1 MHLVIG
7 SVISTWRTTA
17 GLTQEQLA
25 EKLSVSAQA
34 VSNWENGKNQP
45 SVEKLYQ
52 LAEVLEIPF
61 STLIG
66 ESTDPLSF
74 DWELKERGDSLEKMF
89 TRIKTIAQH
98 DGLEETYR
106 ALYYA
111 RDAHSGQR
119 RRKQK
124 FTCVEPDFFIHPLEM
139 TCHLLSMQIEEDAIL
154 AVSLLHDVCN
164 KTGVDPDE
172 LPFSK
177 TVRHSV
183 KLLTKYKDP
192 ALTKEEQNIQYFDGI
207 SQDRIAAVVKLVE
220 RCNNVSTM
228 IQVFSR
234 ERLSEY
240 IVETEKFVLPLL
252 KEVRRTW
259 PEYGNLTHLVKIQ
272 MVPMLES
279 AKLLLL
285 MSGRHTPAPAGVPEP

>member
-119 RRKQK
+119 RRKQ
-124 FTCVEPDFFIHPLEM
+124 
-139 TCHLLSMQIEEDAIL
+139 IEEDAIL

-183 KLLTKYKDP
+183 MLLTKYKDP

-240 IVETEKFVLPLL
+240 IVETETFVLPLL

-272 MVPMLES
+272 MVPMLET

-285 MSGRHTPAPAGVPEP
+285 MSGRHTPAPAGVPET

>member
-66 ESTDPLSF
+66 ESTDP
-74 DWELKERGDSLEKMF
+74 

-172 LPFSK
+172 LPFSE

-183 KLLTKYKDP
+183 MLLTKYKDP

-240 IVETEKFVLPLL
+240 IVETETFVLPLL

-272 MVPMLES
+272 MVPMLET

-285 MSGRHTPAPAGVPEP
+285 MSGRHTPAPAGVPET

>member
-1 MHLVIG
+1 MG
-7 SVISTWRTTA
+7 KISPVLKSFISLQRFWR
-17 GLTQEQLA
+17 
-25 EKLSVSAQA
+25 
-34 VSNWENGKNQP
+34 
-45 SVEKLYQ
+45 
-52 LAEVLEIPF
+52 
-61 STLIG
+61 
-66 ESTDPLSF
+66 
-74 DWELKERGDSLEKMF
+74 F

-183 KLLTKYKDP
+183 MLLTKYKDP

-240 IVETEKFVLPLL
+240 IVETETFVLPSTMIQVFSRERLSEYIVETETFVLPLL

-285 MSGRHTPAPAGVPEP
+285 MSGRHAPAPAGVPET

>member
-1 MHLVIG
+1 
-7 SVISTWRTTA
+7 
-17 GLTQEQLA
+17 
-25 EKLSVSAQA
+25 
-34 VSNWENGKNQP
+34 
-45 SVEKLYQ
+45 
-52 LAEVLEIPF
+52 
-61 STLIG
+61 
-66 ESTDPLSF
+66 
-74 DWELKERGDSLEKMF
+74 
-89 TRIKTIAQH
+89 
-98 DGLEETYR
+98 
-106 ALYYA
+106 
-111 RDAHSGQR
+111 
-119 RRKQK
+119 
-124 FTCVEPDFFIHPLEM
+124 M

-164 KTGVDPDE
+164 KSGVDPEE
-172 LPFSK
+172 LPFSE

-192 ALTKEEQNIQYFDGI
+192 ALTEDEQNMQYFDGI

-285 MSGRHTPAPAGVPEP
+285 MSGRHAPAPAGVPET

>member
-119 RRKQK
+119 RRK
-124 FTCVEPDFFIHPLEM
+124 H
-139 TCHLLSMQIEEDAIL
+139 A
-154 AVSLLHDVCN
+154 
-164 KTGVDPDE
+164 
-172 LPFSK
+172 
-177 TVRHSV
+177 
-183 KLLTKYKDP
+183 
-192 ALTKEEQNIQYFDGI
+192 
-207 SQDRIAAVVKLVE
+207 DRGGCDSCRQSSA
-220 RCNNVSTM
+220 R
-228 IQVFSR
+228 
-234 ERLSEY
+234 RL
-240 IVETEKFVLPLL
+240 
-252 KEVRRTW
+252 
-259 PEYGNLTHLVKIQ
+259 
-272 MVPMLES
+272 
-279 AKLLLL
+279 
-285 MSGRHTPAPAGVPEP
+285 

>member
-119 RRKQK
+119 RRK
-124 FTCVEPDFFIHPLEM
+124 
-139 TCHLLSMQIEEDAIL
+139 SMQIEEDAIL

-164 KTGVDPDE
+164 KSGVDPEE
-172 LPFSK
+172 LPFSE

-192 ALTKEEQNIQYFDGI
+192 ALTEDEQNMQYFDGI

-285 MSGRHTPAPAGVPEP
+285 MSGRHAPAPAGVPET